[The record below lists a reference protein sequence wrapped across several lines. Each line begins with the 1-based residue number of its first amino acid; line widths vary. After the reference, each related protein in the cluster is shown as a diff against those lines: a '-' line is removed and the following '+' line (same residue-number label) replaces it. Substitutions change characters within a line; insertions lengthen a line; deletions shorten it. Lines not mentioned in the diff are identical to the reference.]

1 MLKATA
7 QGIATQGRI
16 LDAAFATLREEGF
29 SNTSARAVAR
39 RGGFNQALIFY
50 HFASLNGLLL
60 AALDR
65 LGEERRRRYAEV
77 LGSVSGPIEFAA
89 RARLLYAED
98 VDSGHSTVVAELFA
112 ASSGE
117 PELRAQM
124 LARMTPWLEF
134 TEALIE
140 RFLAGS
146 PFGPLFDARSAA
158 GAVLS
163 LYLGLDL
170 LIQLDGDRSR
180 ADSLFDSGDRLAA
193 TLAPLFEGDS

>member
-7 QGIATQGRI
+7 QGEATRGRI
-16 LDAAFATLREEGF
+16 IDAAFATLRAEGY

-50 HFASLNGLLL
+50 HFGSLNDLLL
-60 AALDR
+60 AAMDR
-65 LGEERRRRYAEV
+65 LGEERRRRYQEL
-77 LGSVSGPIEFAA
+77 LGSASGPIELAA

-98 VDSGHSTVVAELFA
+98 LDSGHSAVVAELFA

-117 PELRAQM
+117 PQLRAQM

-134 TEALIE
+134 TEALIG

-146 PFGPLFDARSAA
+146 SFGSLLDARSAA

-180 ADSLFDSGDRLAA
+180 ADAMFEAGDRLAA
-193 TLAPLFEGDS
+193 TLAPLFGGGS